1 MLRSSN
7 ATPNVDSQRTANP
20 IVTGG
25 SVVGVKYN
33 GGILVAADTLASY
46 GSLARF
52 EGVERIAQIGDAG
65 DTLLAAG
72 GEYSDYQYMLKLI
85 EGMAVEEFAM
95 DDGATM
101 SPKELHH
108 WLTRVMYNRR
118 SKMDPLWNRCER
130 ARIARRPPPPP
141 PSLAR
146 RCAPRGAAKPP
157 SPTPPPPTSY
167 PPFRARSVIIAG
179 FRDGAAYLGTSDLY
193 GTMYEDTFIATGLG
207 AHMALPLLRQ
217 EWTAEMGE
225 AEARALLTKCMQ
237 VLFYRDTRACSTIQI
252 GKVDATGASISAP
265 TKLDT
270 YWEHPEFIKGGGHRG
285 DGSW

>member
-130 ARIARRPPPPP
+130 TRIARRPPPPP
-141 PSLAR
+141 PSSHAPICAR
-146 RCAPRGAAKPP
+146 PRQTPL
-157 SPTPPPPTSY
+157 PTPPPPTSS
-167 PPFRARSVIIAG
+167 ARLAL
-179 FRDGAAYLGTSDLY
+179 AA
-193 GTMYEDTFIATGLG
+193 
-207 AHMALPLLRQ
+207 
-217 EWTAEMGE
+217 
-225 AEARALLTKCMQ
+225 
-237 VLFYRDTRACSTIQI
+237 
-252 GKVDATGASISAP
+252 
-265 TKLDT
+265 
-270 YWEHPEFIKGGGHRG
+270 
-285 DGSW
+285 

>member
-52 EGVERIAQIGDAG
+52 KGVVRIAQIGDAG

-130 ARIARRPPPPP
+130 ARFALRTESSGSSGATAYRNVES
-141 PSLAR
+141 PSLGLRLLWVQPR
-146 RCAPRGAAKPP
+146 RRAPWDMRPVSSSGALCAPE
-157 SPTPPPPTSY
+157 
-167 PPFRARSVIIAG
+167 
-179 FRDGAAYLGTSDLY
+179 LGTVSE
-193 GTMYEDTFIATGLG
+193 G
-207 AHMALPLLRQ
+207 R
-217 EWTAEMGE
+217 
-225 AEARALLTKCMQ
+225 RAS
-237 VLFYRDTRACSTIQI
+237 RAC
-252 GKVDATGASISAP
+252 P
-265 TKLDT
+265 FL
-270 YWEHPEFIKGGGHRG
+270 HHL
-285 DGSW
+285 

>member
-118 SKMDPLWNRCER
+118 SKMDPLWNRCD
-130 ARIARRPPPPP
+130 ARPNCAAAAAPAPLRRT
-141 PSLAR
+141 R
-146 RCAPRGAAKPP
+146 RFARGAAKPP
-157 SPTPPPPTSY
+157 PQRPLLRRLTRPP
-167 PPFRARSVIIAG
+167 RARSVIIAG

-252 GKVDATGASISAP
+252 GKVDATGSSISAP
-265 TKLDT
+265 TKLET

-285 DGSW
+285 DGS

>member
-118 SKMDPLWNRCER
+118 SKMDPLWN
-130 ARIARRPPPPP
+130 
-141 PSLAR
+141 
-146 RCAPRGAAKPP
+146 
-157 SPTPPPPTSY
+157 
-167 PPFRARSVIIAG
+167 SVVIAG
-179 FRDGAAYLGTSDLY
+179 FRGGKGYLGSADLY
-193 GTMYEDTFIATGLG
+193 GTMYEDDYVCTGLG
-207 AHMALPLLRQ
+207 AHMALPLIRKA
-217 EWTAEMGE
+217 WKPEMTE
-225 AEARALLTKCMQ
+225 AEARTLLTDCMR
-237 VLFYRDTRACSTIQI
+237 VLFYRDTRASAEYQI
-252 GKVDATGASISAP
+252 GVVNGEGSSVSEP

-270 YWEHPEFIKGGGHRG
+270 FWEHPEFIRGGGHLG

>member
-52 EGVERIAQIGDAG
+52 EGVERIAKIGDAG

-118 SKMDPLWNRCER
+118 SKMDPLWNR
-130 ARIARRPPPPP
+130 
-141 PSLAR
+141 
-146 RCAPRGAAKPP
+146 
-157 SPTPPPPTSY
+157 
-167 PPFRARSVIIAG
+167 
-179 FRDGAAYLGTSDLY
+179 
-193 GTMYEDTFIATGLG
+193 
-207 AHMALPLLRQ
+207 
-217 EWTAEMGE
+217 
-225 AEARALLTKCMQ
+225 
-237 VLFYRDTRACSTIQI
+237 
-252 GKVDATGASISAP
+252 
-265 TKLDT
+265 
-270 YWEHPEFIKGGGHRG
+270 
-285 DGSW
+285 

>member
-118 SKMDPLWNRCER
+118 SKMDPLWN
-130 ARIARRPPPPP
+130 
-141 PSLAR
+141 
-146 RCAPRGAAKPP
+146 
-157 SPTPPPPTSY
+157 
-167 PPFRARSVIIAG
+167 SVIIAG

-252 GKVDATGASISAP
+252 GKVDSTGASISAP
-265 TKLDT
+265 TKLET